1 MLIVCHPQYQRRGL
15 CISHW
20 TRSRFLIRNDYEI
33 NGDDYD
39 DTLNAARV
47 TTNRQLFL
55 AILFSFLTVAV
66 LVSVAAGDLLN
77 APKGPVEKIFK
88 APQPGKGQKLL
99 DDGFDPNDF
108 PLDELSDGRA
118 YFGKQRQLADKY
130 DDVYGDGVLE
140 LEIPKDIY
148 DARIR
153 PHEVPY
159 LSDPN
164 FTELP
169 LPHDVFDILND
180 AVRKL
185 HPTRK

>member
-1 MLIVCHPQYQRRGL
+1 MAFFFGWGATGAKVARKGAKVADNLADGAKITDKL
-15 CISHW
+15 S
-20 TRSRFLIRNDYEI
+20 DAKK
-33 NGDDYD
+33 
-39 DTLNAARV
+39 AAD
-47 TTNRQLFL
+47 L
-55 AILFSFLTVAV
+55 AKKAP
-66 LVSVAAGDLLN
+66 

-99 DDGFDPNDF
+99 DEGFDPNDF
-108 PLDELSDGRA
+108 PLDELNDGRA

-140 LEIPKDIY
+140 LEILKDIY

-164 FTELP
+164 FHSLMMYLTL
-169 LPHDVFDILND
+169 
-180 AVRKL
+180 
-185 HPTRK
+185 